1 MNHPSELAPTTTPAH
16 PLRHRDLRSLW
27 LVLGLVVWGTQPAVP
42 VRADDQ
48 AAGPKVLSRAF
59 REASQR
65 AIPSVVTI
73 IAFGQQEEDVA
84 ADDLGPLMGEGD
96 QSPQALRATG
106 LGSGVIIDQRGT
118 VLTNNHVVRNAARIV
133 VKLQDGTELQ
143 AKETVGDT
151 QSDIA
156 TLKVDPRDPLT
167 PATLGDS
174 EQMEIGDWV
183 LAIGSPF
190 QLEATVSAG
199 IISAKDRR
207 LPNIPR
213 AALMQTD
220 AVINPGNSG
229 GPLVNIDGEVIGIST
244 AIATRNGVFQ
254 GIGFAV
260 PIDQAR
266 WIADELL
273 AHGKVRRSRLG
284 IQLAELKRQFADYLD
299 LEVGTGVVVY
309 QISSDSP
316 AERAGF
322 EKLDVIT
329 EFAGRRVKLPVE
341 LRRVIERLPVDRPH
355 RVKVIRKGEEVELEV
370 TLEPID

>member
-1 MNHPSELAPTTTPAH
+1 
-16 PLRHRDLRSLW
+16 LW

>member
-1 MNHPSELAPTTTPAH
+1 
-16 PLRHRDLRSLW
+16 
-27 LVLGLVVWGTQPAVP
+27 
-42 VRADDQ
+42 
-48 AAGPKVLSRAF
+48 
-59 REASQR
+59 
-65 AIPSVVTI
+65 
-73 IAFGQQEEDVA
+73 
-84 ADDLGPLMGEGD
+84 
-96 QSPQALRATG
+96 
-106 LGSGVIIDQRGT
+106 
-118 VLTNNHVVRNAARIV
+118 
-133 VKLQDGTELQ
+133 
-143 AKETVGDT
+143 
-151 QSDIA
+151 
-156 TLKVDPRDPLT
+156 
-167 PATLGDS
+167 
-174 EQMEIGDWV
+174 
-183 LAIGSPF
+183 
-190 QLEATVSAG
+190 
-199 IISAKDRR
+199 
-207 LPNIPR
+207 
-213 AALMQTD
+213 MQTD